1 MEKYLIATSSTCD
14 IEREWLDAHHVP
26 VISYSFE
33 IDGKVY
39 KDDCR
44 EETRRKFYSSM
55 REGKLPNTSQIN
67 SYAYYEFFKDLI
79 EDGDAVIFVDMDRAI
94 SNSYANSLAAAE
106 MIREEFPEAELHIM
120 DTSCITMGLAF
131 LIRKLVGLKESGAA
145 KQEVIDWCD
154 QNAKKIAHRFM
165 VDDLQWLRKGGRLSN
180 ASAIVGSLL
189 SIKPLIY
196 LPEDGTLVAYE
207 KVRGRKKALRTLLE
221 SVIRDV
227 GEAED
232 MEFIVGHSDTPEEGE
247 AWRETVKEQ
256 FPRAKSVE
264 LMELGPTIGSHIGPG
279 FISIVYL
286 AKERRP

>member
-1 MEKYLIATSSTCD
+1 MGNYVIATSSTCD

-33 IDGKVY
+33 IDGQIY

-44 EETRRKFYSSM
+44 VATRRRFYSTM

-79 EDGDAVIFVDMDRAI
+79 EDGEAVVFVDMDRAI
-94 SNSYANSLAAAE
+94 SNSYANSLAAAD
-106 MIREEFPEAELHIM
+106 MIRDEYPDAQLYIM

-131 LIRKLVGLKESGAA
+131 LIKKLVAMKENGAS
-145 KQEVIDWCD
+145 KEEVMDWCNS
-154 QNAKKIAHRFM
+154 NAKKIAHRFM

-196 LPEDGTLVAYE
+196 LPEDGSLVAYE
-207 KVRGRKKALRTLLE
+207 KVRGRKKALRTLLD

-227 GEAED
+227 GEAEG

-247 AWRETVKEQ
+247 AWKQTVMEQ
-256 FPRAKSVE
+256 FPKAKSVE

-286 AKERRP
+286 AEERRP

>member
-1 MEKYLIATSSTCD
+1 MGNYVIATSSTCD

-33 IDGKVY
+33 IDGQIY

-44 EETRRKFYSSM
+44 EATRRRFYSTM

-79 EDGDAVIFVDMDRAI
+79 EDGEAVVFVDMDRAI
-94 SNSYANSLAAAE
+94 SNSYANSLAAAD
-106 MIREEFPEAELHIM
+106 MIRDEYPDAQLYIM

-131 LIRKLVGLKESGAA
+131 LIKKLVAMKENGAS
-145 KQEVIDWCD
+145 KEEVMDWCNS
-154 QNAKKIAHRFM
+154 NAKKIAHRFM

-196 LPEDGTLVAYE
+196 LPEDGSLVAYE
-207 KVRGRKKALRTLLE
+207 KVRGRKKALRTLLD

-227 GEAED
+227 GEAEG

-247 AWRETVKEQ
+247 AWKQTVMEQ
-256 FPRAKSVE
+256 FPKAKSVE

-286 AKERRP
+286 AEERRP

>member
-1 MEKYLIATSSTCD
+1 MGNYVIATSSTCD

-33 IDGKVY
+33 IDGQIY

-44 EETRRKFYSSM
+44 EATRRRFYSTM

-79 EDGDAVIFVDMDRAI
+79 EDGEAVVFVDMDRAI
-94 SNSYANSLAAAE
+94 SNSYANSLAAAD
-106 MIREEFPEAELHIM
+106 MIRDEYPDAQLYIM

-131 LIRKLVGLKESGAA
+131 LIKKLVAMKENGAS
-145 KQEVIDWCD
+145 KEEVMDWCSS
-154 QNAKKIAHRFM
+154 NAKKIAHRFM

-196 LPEDGTLVAYE
+196 LPEDGSLVAYE
-207 KVRGRKKALRTLLE
+207 KVRGRKKALRTLLD

-227 GEAED
+227 GEAEG

-247 AWRETVKEQ
+247 AWKQTVMEQ
-256 FPRAKSVE
+256 FPKAKSVE

-286 AKERRP
+286 AEERRP

>member
-1 MEKYLIATSSTCD
+1 M
-14 IEREWLDAHHVP
+14 
-26 VISYSFE
+26 ISYSFE
-33 IDGKVY
+33 IDGQIY

-44 EETRRKFYSSM
+44 EATRRRFYSTM

-79 EDGDAVIFVDMDRAI
+79 EDGEAVVFVDMDRAI
-94 SNSYANSLAAAE
+94 SNSYANSLAAAD
-106 MIREEFPEAELHIM
+106 MIRDEYPDAQLYIM

-131 LIRKLVGLKESGAA
+131 LIKKLVAMKENGAS
-145 KQEVIDWCD
+145 KEEVMDWCNN
-154 QNAKKIAHRFM
+154 NAKKIAHRFM

-196 LPEDGTLVAYE
+196 LPEDGSLVAYE
-207 KVRGRKKALRTLLE
+207 KVRGRKKALRTLLD

-227 GEAED
+227 GEAEG

-247 AWRETVKEQ
+247 AWKQTVMEQ
-256 FPRAKSVE
+256 FPKAKSVE

-286 AKERRP
+286 AEERRP

>member
-1 MEKYLIATSSTCD
+1 MGNYVIATSSTCD

-33 IDGKVY
+33 IDGQIY

-44 EETRRKFYSSM
+44 EATRRRFYSTM

-79 EDGDAVIFVDMDRAI
+79 EDGEAVVFVDMDRAI
-94 SNSYANSLAAAE
+94 SNSYANSLAAAD
-106 MIREEFPEAELHIM
+106 MIRDEYPDAQLYIM

-131 LIRKLVGLKESGAA
+131 LIKKLVAMKENGAS
-145 KQEVIDWCD
+145 KEEVMDWCNS
-154 QNAKKIAHRFM
+154 NAKKIAHRFM

-196 LPEDGTLVAYE
+196 LPEDGSLVAYE
-207 KVRGRKKALRTLLE
+207 KVRGRKKALRTLLD

-227 GEAED
+227 GEAEG

-247 AWRETVKEQ
+247 AWLNTVREQ
-256 FPRAKSVE
+256 FPKAKSVE

-286 AKERRP
+286 AEERRP

>member
-1 MEKYLIATSSTCD
+1 MGNYLIATSSTCD
-14 IEREWLDAHHVP
+14 IDRDWLDAHHVP
-26 VISYSFE
+26 MISYSFE

-44 EETRRKFYSSM
+44 EETRRTFYTAM

-94 SNSYANSLAAAE
+94 SNSYANSLTAAD
-106 MIREEFPEAELHIM
+106 MIREEFPDAELYIM

-131 LIRKLVGLKESGAA
+131 LIRKLVALKEAGAS
-145 KQEVIDWCD
+145 KEEVIAWCTE
-154 QNAKKIAHRFM
+154 NAKKIAHRFM

-196 LPEDGTLVAYE
+196 LPEDGSLVAYE
-207 KVRGRKKALRTLLE
+207 KVRGRKKAVRTLLE
-221 SVIRDV
+221 SVINDV
-227 GEAED
+227 GEGEG

-247 AWRETVKEQ
+247 IWKQTVEEQ
-256 FPRAKSVE
+256 FPKAKSVDM
-264 LMELGPTIGSHIGPG
+264 MELGPTIGSHIGPG
-279 FISIVYL
+279 FLSIVYL

>member
-1 MEKYLIATSSTCD
+1 MGNYVIATSSTCD

-33 IDGKVY
+33 IDGQIY

-44 EETRRKFYSSM
+44 EATRRRFYSTM

-79 EDGDAVIFVDMDRAI
+79 EDGEAVVFVDMDRAI
-94 SNSYANSLAAAE
+94 SNSYANSLAAAD
-106 MIREEFPEAELHIM
+106 MIRDEYPDAQLYIM

-131 LIRKLVGLKESGAA
+131 LIKKLVAMKENGAS
-145 KQEVIDWCD
+145 KEEVMDWC
-154 QNAKKIAHRFM
+154 NNTAKKIAHRFM

-196 LPEDGTLVAYE
+196 LPEDGSLVAYE
-207 KVRGRKKALRTLLE
+207 KVRGRKKALRTLLD

-227 GEAED
+227 GEAEG

-247 AWRETVKEQ
+247 AWKQTVMEQ
-256 FPRAKSVE
+256 FPKAKSVE

-286 AKERRP
+286 AEERRP